1 MYLVGLIF
9 LVLGRGKGFAL
20 STDAYYTSPFNQ
32 LKWLLYRSVKKM
44 GRDPFYLAIKVG
56 EAFALG
62 LFLGGLFF
70 DTPFD
75 ALVVV
80 SEKRGKGGG
89 G

>member
-1 MYLVGLIF
+1 
-9 LVLGRGKGFAL
+9 
-20 STDAYYTSPFNQ
+20 
-32 LKWLLYRSVKKM
+32 M

-80 SEKRGKGGG
+80 SNNSGKAGGG
-89 G
+89 